1 MANMDLT
8 VDGKTTTARL
18 FGTLWAKVVD
28 SDQSRVYKVETLAY
42 SEDGLCTVTG
52 SHVPLTS
59 SGTMATLDWDDGH
72 FDVEVG

>member
-1 MANMDLT
+1 MALT
-8 VDGKTTTARL
+8 VDGKTTTSRL
-18 FGTLWAKVVD
+18 FGTLWAKVMD
-28 SDQSRVYKVETLAY
+28 SEDSRVYKVETLAY

-59 SGTMATLDWDDGH
+59 IGTLATLDWSDGD